1 MDENI
6 LASHSLS
13 VSETNHLIRTLIK
26 ESFYNISIVGEVST
40 FRPSANGHWYFKLK
54 DEKSQLDAVMFRSAA
69 AIAPFT
75 PKDGD
80 FVEVHGSIDVY
91 EPRGSYQIVVQ
102 RITLAGVGQL
112 LAQIQKR
119 KEYYQSLG
127 WFEAEGKLPIP
138 PYPTNIGI
146 VTATTGAAVRDMLDT
161 TRRRA
166 PSVDITIY
174 PTLVQGRE
182 AASQIAAA
190 IAHANAL
197 GISDVLIVGRGGG
210 SVEDLLPFSED
221 EVIKAIHDSSIP
233 VISAVGHEIDTA
245 LSDYVASRR
254 AITPT
259 DGASIA
265 TEGIWALRQNLAKL
279 PQELSS
285 LMEAR
290 TGKLSASLPSLD
302 ELGRTMRSRT
312 GSLEMRLGYASDLAR
327 QALDSKLEDAQRRL
341 GQCAERME
349 GVLGTKAA
357 QTIGEVSR
365 LWMEGCHAMD
375 AALGRA
381 QSRLERATVDE
392 DLIMGRIGALTQRIA
407 SNWQTLSLLMAH
419 RIGTASLSL
428 EALRSPLEALDPR
441 AVLKRGYAMVKRE
454 DGTIVRC
461 AKDLGGHE
469 TMTISFADGS
479 VRARRLED

>member
-1 MDENI
+1 M
-6 LASHSLS
+6 
-13 VSETNHLIRTLIK
+13 
-26 ESFYNISIVGEVST
+26 
-40 FRPSANGHWYFKLK
+40 
-54 DEKSQLDAVMFRSAA
+54 
-69 AIAPFT
+69 
-75 PKDGD
+75 
-80 FVEVHGSIDVY
+80 
-91 EPRGSYQIVVQ
+91 
-102 RITLAGVGQL
+102 
-112 LAQIQKR
+112 
-119 KEYYQSLG
+119 
-127 WFEAEGKLPIP
+127 
-138 PYPTNIGI
+138 
-146 VTATTGAAVRDMLDT
+146 
-161 TRRRA
+161 
-166 PSVDITIY
+166 
-174 PTLVQGRE
+174 
-182 AASQIAAA
+182 
-190 IAHANAL
+190 
-197 GISDVLIVGRGGG
+197 
-210 SVEDLLPFSED
+210 
-221 EVIKAIHDSSIP
+221 
-233 VISAVGHEIDTA
+233 GHEIDTA

-265 TEGIWALRQNLAKL
+265 TEGIWALRQNFAKL

-285 LMEAR
+285 LMETR
-290 TGKLSASLPSLD
+290 TGKLSARLPSLD
-302 ELGRTMRSRT
+302 ELGRSMRSRT

-357 QTIGEVSR
+357 QTIGEVAR

-381 QSRLERATVDE
+381 QSRLERARVDE
-392 DLIMGRIGALTQRIA
+392 DLIMGRIGALAQRIA

-428 EALRSPLEALDPR
+428 EALRSPREALDPR